1 MKFEVLENL
10 VLKTSKGDIEL
21 RKGQVIEIQP
31 EKVTK
36 LLESGKLQPLPYLD
50 NGILRIP
57 FDSDKRY
64 RWWQKGQSITE
75 TLREL
80 NASDEIVRRYKSP
93 YSDN

>member
-1 MKFEVLENL
+1 MKFEV
-10 VLKTSKGDIEL
+10 VADFKIKTASRGIIEL
-21 RKGQVIEIQP
+21 RQGQVIEMSLRQAQILAD
-31 EKVTK
+31 KIK
-36 LLESGKLQPLPYLD
+36 PLPYLD
-50 NGILRIP
+50 NGVLRIP

-80 NASDEIVRRYKSP
+80 NASDEILKRYKSP